1 MSNAGEAEGLS
12 PADRLK
18 QAAGEAAAA
27 LVEDGMVVGLGTG
40 STAAFAVAALGRRVA
55 EGLRIVGI
63 PTSERTA
70 AQARE
75 LSIPL
80 SDFAQHTSIDLTID
94 GADEAENGTL
104 NLIKGLGGALL
115 REKIVASASRHL
127 VIIADGSKRVNRL
140 GGKAALPV
148 EIVPFGWQATAAAL
162 TRLELRPALRR
173 TTGGDPF
180 ETDGGHYILDCRT
193 GPIDDADALARRID
207 QTVGTVEHGL
217 FLGLASLVLIATPE
231 GVVRMDRT

>member
-1 MSNAGEAEGLS
+1 MSNAGKAEGLS

-75 LSIPL
+75 LS
-80 SDFAQHTSIDLTID
+80 H
-94 GADEAENGTL
+94 
-104 NLIKGLGGALL
+104 
-115 REKIVASASRHL
+115 SA
-127 VIIADGSKRVNRL
+127 VRL
-140 GGKAALPV
+140 CAAYV
-148 EIVPFGWQATAAAL
+148 D
-162 TRLELRPALRR
+162 RPDHRWGR
-173 TTGGDPF
+173 
-180 ETDGGHYILDCRT
+180 
-193 GPIDDADALARRID
+193 
-207 QTVGTVEHGL
+207 
-217 FLGLASLVLIATPE
+217 
-231 GVVRMDRT
+231 